1 MRRRR
6 ASMAVIQLVASAT
19 LLASIL
25 VAAGAISI
33 GIAGAQGLSAGGE
46 PDASLVLT
54 LLAIA
59 VAVMGIL
66 SAAAV
71 RFAGR
76 PRSR

>member
-25 VAAGAISI
+25 VAVGAISI
-33 GIAGAQGLSAGGE
+33 GFAGAQGVSAGGE
-46 PDASLVLT
+46 PDASLVLM

-59 VAVMGIL
+59 IAVMGIL

-76 PRSR
+76 PRGR